1 MQRNTKFGGFL
12 FVCLFL
18 VVLWFGLVFL
28 GGWVFLTAAAGFD

>member
-18 VVLWFGLVFL
+18 VVLWFGLVFW